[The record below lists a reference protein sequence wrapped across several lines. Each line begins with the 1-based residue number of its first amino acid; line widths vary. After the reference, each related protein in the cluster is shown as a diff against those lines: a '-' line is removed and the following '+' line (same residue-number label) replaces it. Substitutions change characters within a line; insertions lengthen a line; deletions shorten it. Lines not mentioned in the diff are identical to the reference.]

1 MAPSPHGSR
10 EATPRG
16 CGCDAA
22 KLCAVHLYLKE
33 HFPDHVLRD
42 FHAPRRLAQA
52 GVPTAQD
59 EHHVVSIEGPT
70 ARPYSAVL
78 LNDFLCGSLDEVRD
92 RLLKWRVADV
102 LRASCIAIVSK
113 DGASAL

>member
-1 MAPSPHGSR
+1 LALSPHGSR

-22 KLCAVHLYLKE
+22 KLRAIHLYLKE
-33 HFPDHVLRD
+33 HFPDYVLRD
-42 FHAPRRLAQA
+42 FHAPRRLVQA
-52 GVPTAQD
+52 GLPVPQD

-78 LNDFLCGSLDEVRD
+78 LNDFLCGSLDEVRH
-92 RLLKWRVADV
+92 RLLKWHVADV
-102 LRASCIAIVSK
+102 LRASWIAIVSK
-113 DGASAL
+113 DGASGL